1 MNIAISGSNGLI
13 GTELKQFLEN
23 KGESVTAIVR
33 DPNQKG
39 ILWNPINEDIN
50 LDLLEGFDCIIN
62 LNGEKI
68 DRLLPISNNHEIK
81 KSRILSAKTL
91 SISISQL
98 KYPPKV
104 FLSASGFG
112 FYGDRGD
119 QNLTEESLPGKG
131 FLSQLA
137 IEWENSASSYITPNI
152 NTRVILMRF
161 GLILSR
167 KGGILPKLNGLG
179 NLGLGKMFGSG
190 SQFWPW
196 ISIEDTI
203 LGIYHAIENPVLN
216 GPINFVSPQQTR
228 NKEFMKIF
236 AKYSK
241 KFCVFPIPKFLISS
255 FTTDPTRKTL
265 LNSTKILPEK
275 LLSSNFKFKLD
286 TLEKTFMEYY

>member
-119 QNLTEESLPGKG
+119 QNLTEESLPGTG

-241 KFCVFPIPKFLISS
+241 KFCVFPIPKFLISN